1 MVTTMIRTELKR
13 GTAELAI
20 LSVLENEPLHGYEI
34 ARQIEEQS
42 KGALRFTLAALYPML
57 YRMENRGWLKGTWE
71 TAENGRRRRC
81 YRLKPRGRKMLQPL
95 REEWANLFRVLRRV
109 AKVSHA

>member
-1 MVTTMIRTELKR
+1 MIRTELKR

-20 LSVLENEPLHGYEI
+20 LTVLEKEPLHGYEI

-57 YRMENRGWLKGTWE
+57 YRMENRGWLKGNWE
-71 TAENGRRRRC
+71 TAANGRRRRC
-81 YRLKPRGRKMLQPL
+81 YRLTPRGRKMLVPM
-95 REEWANLFRVLRRV
+95 RAEWDDLFRVMRSI
-109 AKVSHA
+109 AGVSHA